1 MGTPV
6 HCCCGALPAVFS
18 PAVVLLDKTSQGLFL
33 HKYLPKKP
41 KQTPNSNPVL
51 PTRTYFSPW
60 LLLPGCPPNISEET

>member
-41 KQTPNSNPVL
+41 RQTPKLQSCPSYSDILQPLAIAARL
-51 PTRTYFSPW
+51 PTKYQ
-60 LLLPGCPPNISEET
+60 